1 MLATLEEEEEEEE
14 EWVGGWMVLPS
25 EGKGGSGV

>member
-1 MLATLEEEEEEEE
+1 MLATLEEEEEEE